1 MALPPPSSLA
11 ARPTTARSGGGET
24 GEGRK
29 WRWQQLGFGGCQLW
43 GMLPLK
49 YEQSPSLRASEFK
62 KGIFD
67 AVSLRK
73 VKDEIVQNDA
83 FYLC

>member
-1 MALPPPSSLA
+1 
-11 ARPTTARSGGGET
+11 
-24 GEGRK
+24 
-29 WRWQQLGFGGCQLW
+29 
-43 GMLPLK
+43 MLPLK

>member
-1 MALPPPSSLA
+1 
-11 ARPTTARSGGGET
+11 
-24 GEGRK
+24 
-29 WRWQQLGFGGCQLW
+29 
-43 GMLPLK
+43 MLPLK
-49 YEQSPSLRASEFK
+49 YEQSPSLGASEFK

-83 FYLC
+83 FIFVRLERGSSVITLNFGTSPKGAPQIPF